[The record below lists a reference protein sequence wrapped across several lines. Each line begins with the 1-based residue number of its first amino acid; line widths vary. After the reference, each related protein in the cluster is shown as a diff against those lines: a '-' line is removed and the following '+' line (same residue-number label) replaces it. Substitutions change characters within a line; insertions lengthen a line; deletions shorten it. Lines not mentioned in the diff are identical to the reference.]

1 MITNAKTGWVEYS
14 SYYLL
19 PRVHQMVTEYIPVIS
34 AQNEFGAKYPHKVQK
49 WKKLTFMQLW

>member
-19 PRVHQMVTEYIPVIS
+19 PRVHQMITEYIPVIS
-34 AQNEFGAKYPHKVQK
+34 AQNEFSDKYPTKVPK
-49 WKKLTFMQLW
+49 WKKLTFM